1 MKKVS
6 ISLEKFFVVGLDIL
20 QLEFII
26 FARRSINF
34 IEDVVSPYEEILFV
48 LFRINSGYNVNGILS
63 QL

>member
-48 LFRINSGYNVNGILS
+48 LFGIISDYNINGILS